1 VDAKG
6 RGDLAVTNTKVRGVG
21 AATTH
26 FRNAFCGIMGI
37 FVDGQPFTLRISPS
51 LGLTLS
57 SHPFWR
63 RCTVSSLL
71 GLKKE
76 RSMCFVECIWNANVT
91 MTAI

>member
-1 VDAKG
+1 MKPIQ
-6 RGDLAVTNTKVRGVG
+6 
-21 AATTH
+21 
-26 FRNAFCGIMGI
+26 IMRI
-37 FVDGQPFTLRISPS
+37 FVDGQPFTLTISPL

-71 GLKKE
+71 GLKEE